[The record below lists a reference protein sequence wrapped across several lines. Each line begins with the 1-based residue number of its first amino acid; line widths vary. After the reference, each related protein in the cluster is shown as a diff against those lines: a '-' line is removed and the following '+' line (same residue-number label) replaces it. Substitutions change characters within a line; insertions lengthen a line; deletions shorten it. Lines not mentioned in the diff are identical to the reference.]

1 MDPFCYLCF
10 VSYYLVFLTALWSPT
25 GKGLTSW
32 LSCTLCFLVVLSFS
46 HICPGLGVVFNCMDS

>member
-10 VSYYLVFLTALWSPT
+10 VLVCHTVLSVPLALWLPA

-32 LSCTLCFLVVLSFS
+32 LLVYDVFLCLCHVP
-46 HICPGLGVVFNCMDS
+46 I